1 MVEYATITAAMA
13 ILAASLAGAFG
24 SALPSTDVKAATAVA
39 RVAAKQRV
47 SGADARAAYAKAPF
61 RRPALR
67 YLYAVGWVG
76 AAKDLAACQAGLFLG
91 PGPKVAA
98 AQGIRRSPKVLARLR
113 AAHVTVSQAATA
125 IGRGATDG
133 CV

>member
-24 SALPSTDVKAATAVA
+24 SVLPSTDVKAATAVS
-39 RVAAKQRV
+39 RVAAKQGV

-61 RRPALR
+61 RRPVLR

-76 AAKDLAACQAGLFLG
+76 AAKDLASCQAGLFLG
-91 PGPKVAA
+91 PGPNVAA
-98 AQGIRRSPKVLARLR
+98 AQSIRRSPKVLARLR
-113 AAHVTVSQAATA
+113 AARVTVSQAATA
-125 IGRGATDG
+125 LGRGATDG
-133 CV
+133 CA